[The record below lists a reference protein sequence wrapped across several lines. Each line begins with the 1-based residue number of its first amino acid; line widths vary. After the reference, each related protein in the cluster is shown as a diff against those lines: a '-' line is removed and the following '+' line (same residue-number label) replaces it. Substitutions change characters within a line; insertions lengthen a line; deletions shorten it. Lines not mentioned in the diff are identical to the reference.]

1 MGLGAIF
8 GITFALS
15 LIACIIFLII
25 SYVISKK
32 FYTLMYVLSIFTYIN
47 FVAFTID
54 AFNLSKNWVVLLLA
68 ISAII
73 LIMLGVFFSKIRKA
87 EMASQK

>member
-87 EMASQK
+87 EMASKK